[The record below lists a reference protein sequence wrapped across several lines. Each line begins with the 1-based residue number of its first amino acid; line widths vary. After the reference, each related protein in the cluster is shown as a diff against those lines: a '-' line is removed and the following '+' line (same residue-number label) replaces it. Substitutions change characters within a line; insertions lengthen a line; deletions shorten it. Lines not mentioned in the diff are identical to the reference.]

1 VAWNLVQQSETFD
14 NAYWTSWGTNTITA
28 NNTTAPNGTMTADK
42 FSGNGGGVFATGIGF
57 SANQFF
63 TLSFY
68 AKKDTATSFGL
79 NYVDQSGPFAGG
91 GISYNF
97 STKVITITQSANSSV
112 SAIATELQ
120 NGWVLVSMSFK
131 VNSAT
136 SFNYIENSFIGGS
149 GWCWG
154 AQLNIGSTAKPYFP
168 TTDRLNVPRLTY
180 QNGGGGCPSLLLE
193 KQSTNIVKYSQDIS
207 NTSGSY
213 WGDGSSGG
221 TATVT
226 ANYATSPDGTQNATR
241 VQLNE
246 GSLYAVWQQVLST
259 TSGTSYTYSIWL
271 KAVSGTPTILWLY
284 DGTANQ
290 NVTLTNDWVR
300 YTFTFTGGTVAIA
313 RFGVWS
319 GVWGTSTSAD
329 ILAWGAQLEAS
340 SYPTSYIPTTSAS
353 ATRVA
358 DACFKTGISSLIG
371 QTEGTLFADINL
383 NTDGSTFRV
392 LLNLKGVNAAD
403 YITINTFQTTGN
415 IYADINNTQVLIISG
430 VNSGRCR
437 IALAYKNNDVAF
449 YINGALIGTSN
460 FATIP
465 ATSEIGFNDP
475 ATSGVQR
482 TSNVN
487 QIALFKTRL
496 TNAELASL
504 TTI

>member
-1 VAWNLVQQSETFD
+1 
-14 NAYWTSWGTNTITA
+14 
-28 NNTTAPNGTMTADK
+28 
-42 FSGNGGGVFATGIGF
+42 
-57 SANQFF
+57 
-63 TLSFY
+63 
-68 AKKDTATSFGL
+68 
-79 NYVDQSGPFAGG
+79 
-91 GISYNF
+91 
-97 STKVITITQSANSSV
+97 
-112 SAIATELQ
+112 
-120 NGWVLVSMSFK
+120 
-131 VNSAT
+131 
-136 SFNYIENSFIGGS
+136 
-149 GWCWG
+149 
-154 AQLNIGSTAKPYFP
+154 
-168 TTDRLNVPRLTY
+168 
-180 QNGGGGCPSLLLE
+180 LE

-226 ANYATSPDGTQNATR
+226 ANYATSPDGTSNATR

-358 DACFKTGISSLIG
+358 DSFSRNNIYTNGLITSSGGTWFVELLNNLALTRDTASIG
-371 QTEGTLFADINL
+371 LFIDTASGGFTNGFTFRNGGGANRLSITKCIAGVLTQLYTTTTDTTKIAIKWNGTSADIFVNGVKKVTATAFTSTNMEFL
-383 NTDGSTFRV
+383 SCSATDVPKF
-392 LLNLKGVNAAD
+392 
-403 YITINTFQTTGN
+403 
-415 IYADINNTQVLIISG
+415 ISQMDLFPTPLTDAE
-430 VNSGRCR
+430 C
-437 IALAYKNNDVAF
+437 IAL
-449 YINGALIGTSN
+449 
-460 FATIP
+460 
-465 ATSEIGFNDP
+465 
-475 ATSGVQR
+475 
-482 TSNVN
+482 
-487 QIALFKTRL
+487 
-496 TNAELASL
+496 
-504 TTI
+504 TTL